1 MAPFQGAL
9 LDLLFKK
16 GGYNSGHSK
25 SILNPDFTRTGLG
38 GQELLNSNQRAQR
51 GHAMDSQNRWTG
63 IVGSVVMAMLLSG
76 AVVLAGDLEP
86 GAGPTQADSQMY
98 TLEQIYNR
106 LDTGAAATKMTEVTG
121 PSSGPAGTGRT
132 LNEIMEKAPVVNA
145 SGASVGDVAAGKTFW
160 GLTSGE
166 WGPRTGTGVSCA
178 GDLSPLGRWCD
189 NLNGTVTDTTNKL
202 IWLKNAGWGGTKP
215 WRVNVVDSYDD
226 ANTRAG
232 ILSSG
237 TADLTDG
244 SVVGDWRLPTL
255 AELKTLTTGVEPISG
270 TSMHKF
276 TGVLSTYYWSSTTYA
291 DATGYAWYVILS
303 TGNAN
308 VERKTTT
315 TCYVWPVRGG
325 Q

>member
-1 MAPFQGAL
+1 MHRQ
-9 LDLLFKK
+9 
-16 GGYNSGHSK
+16 S
-25 SILNPDFTRTGLG
+25 
-38 GQELLNSNQRAQR
+38 
-51 GHAMDSQNRWTG
+51 RWTG
-63 IVGSVVMAMLLSG
+63 IVAGVVLGVLFSG
-76 AVVLAGDLEP
+76 AIVWAGILEP
-86 GAGPTQADSQMY
+86 IAGPTEAGSQMY
-98 TLEQIYNR
+98 TLDQIYHR
-106 LDTGAAATKMTEVTG
+106 LNNGLEVPKMTTFSE
-121 PSSGPAGTGRT
+121 PSSGPTAGTMHT
-132 LNEIMEKAPVVNA
+132 LDEIMGKAPVVDDAN
-145 SGASVGDVAAGKTFW
+145 GASVGDVAAGKTFW
-160 GLTSGE
+160 GLTAGE